1 MRPAWVGRDAPEDV
15 QYERGAG
22 AMMASDGMAFNKVVK
37 TGMRCSGFPALP
49 VVWEMKICNLTE
61 RKGG

>member
-22 AMMASDGMAFNKVVK
+22 ARMANDGMAFNRVLK
-37 TGMRCSGFPALP
+37 TGMRWSGFPALP
-49 VVWEMKICNLTE
+49 VV
-61 RKGG
+61 